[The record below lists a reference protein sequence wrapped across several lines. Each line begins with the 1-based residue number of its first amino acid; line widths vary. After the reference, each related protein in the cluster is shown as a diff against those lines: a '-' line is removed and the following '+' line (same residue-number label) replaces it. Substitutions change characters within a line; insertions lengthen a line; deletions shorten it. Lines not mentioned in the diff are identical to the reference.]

1 MRACTLLQRD
11 HHSPLTTYCSY
22 PLHPKLF
29 TPYYSLLAPVLTTYQ
44 VILLLT
50 DGEQTYSFCYQPVG
64 KGRMCGTDAAIAMA
78 EDVQPQVDSELVST
92 HVHVNEQ

>member
-1 MRACTLLQRD
+1 M
-11 HHSPLTTYCSY
+11 
-22 PLHPKLF
+22 
-29 TPYYSLLAPVLTTYQ
+29 
-44 VILLLT
+44 ILLLT

-64 KGRMCGTDAAIAMA
+64 KGRKCGTDAAIAMA

>member
-1 MRACTLLQRD
+1 
-11 HHSPLTTYCSY
+11 
-22 PLHPKLF
+22 
-29 TPYYSLLAPVLTTYQ
+29 VLTTYQ

-64 KGRMCGTDAAIAMA
+64 KGRKCGTDAAIAMA

-92 HVHVNEQ
+92 HVYDNEQ